1 MFGGGGPKHM
11 GNLTFS
17 LPATVF
23 ENCRCYIHAVSS
35 DGLLEL
41 LITGWMLTSK

>member
-1 MFGGGGPKHM
+1 MFGGDGPKHM

-17 LPATVF
+17 LPAIVF
-23 ENCRCYIHAVSS
+23 ENCRYIHAVSS

-41 LITGWMLTSK
+41 LVTG